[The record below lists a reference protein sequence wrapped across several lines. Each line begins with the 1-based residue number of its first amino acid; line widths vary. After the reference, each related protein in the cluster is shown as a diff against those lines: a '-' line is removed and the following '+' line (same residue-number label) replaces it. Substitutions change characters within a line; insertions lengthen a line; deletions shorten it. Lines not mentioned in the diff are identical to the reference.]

1 MSWPLLWQEQRE
13 VVDTCWIL
21 GLILLWVHSAPL
33 RLSPV
38 VLPWCHCTELGTG
51 VDMGGGTLP
60 PTATSLVGRRLVW
73 HIQCLLWHVHC
84 FLTCPC
90 QQALCATIS
99 PPCPKRSLQTFMGMD
114 FCRHGSYRLKE
125 SPQAT
130 PSLPLLYTSL
140 AIHCECSTGC
150 WILLKAGD
158 GAKIQG
164 WCSALLAALTV
175 PGSSLGY

>member
-1 MSWPLLWQEQRE
+1 MARARGGSWHSLNFGFNFVPGSFCSSEAEPCGSALVPLDWARHRAGIWEE
-13 VVDTCWIL
+13 
-21 GLILLWVHSAPL
+21 GLCPSLP
-33 RLSPV
+33 PV
-38 VLPWCHCTELGTG
+38 ELG
-51 VDMGGGTLP
+51 D
-60 PTATSLVGRRLVW
+60 TS
-73 HIQCLLWHVHC
+73 LLWHIHC
-84 FLTCPC
+84 SSTRPC
-90 QQALCATIS
+90 QQVLCATIS
-99 PPCPKRSLQTFMGMD
+99 PPCPKRSLKTFMGMD
-114 FCRHGSYRLKE
+114 FWWYGPYRLKE

-164 WCSALLAALTV
+164 WCSALLAALSV